1 MLFDDVAAKAG
12 PLIGAQNSGDT
23 ADNSSDRTSDDRA
36 HWSGCTIT
44 FAGAA
49 FNASRHALSGC

>member
-1 MLFDDVAAKAG
+1 MLFNDVAAKAG
-12 PLIGAQNSGDT
+12 PLIGAQNSGDA
-23 ADNSSDRTSDDRA
+23 ADNSSDDRA

-49 FNASRHALSGC
+49 FNASWHALGGC